1 MKKMVCRQ
9 ERDNTIP
16 RFDHACKGVRATV
29 VLIWF
34 VFILSQTA
42 VLGLAQEDVPV
53 PDWLNNLNPA
63 DYVLINSDLPSDL
76 KVAGDIYAEAQAAE
90 TTLLR
95 NGKAEVERVA
105 FAQIDENICH
115 PDPEGIFDCVGGN
128 YLVNV
133 YVYETPELAR
143 AAWEN
148 TIVEE
153 YGKLPPLQG
162 FDYVSN
168 LIDPQDPRFDG
179 KGNCVGPYI
188 LYANIACTIFGQ
200 WDEIDNKIAS
210 LWLDKVSKT
219 EPVLQVVLE
228 MKEDLSLILGYQYQ
242 GSYIGSDNYKPMRE
256 IAADQQAVQAQ
267 VFNAGEEVAENV
279 YLQFY
284 LQLPG
289 QPEYAPL
296 GDPILVGDVPPGEG
310 RAADIYWD
318 LKGEN
323 VEGAVL
329 GAQAYVPGAVDVNPD
344 DNFVSVTV
352 NVYYAHN
359 GQTAYSH
366 IDDTYRFENY
376 RFNDSEAEETTEELI
391 ATVAAGL
398 DSSTGKDLW
407 LRLFFPQTY
416 ERLWN
421 YFNESYRSSAGGHC
435 YGMAATSALYFQD
448 PSLKPT
454 NKKTYQM
461 SLEEASQNIAFYHR
475 AQMLPLVRSLL
486 VDVNPYFNRGWGQ
499 TSYDSQYKTYMA
511 VKNSLKEDRKPL
523 MIEFGGRERNDT
535 VYHQHAVLAYK
546 LVEVEG
552 HGEDYKHVYIYDS
565 NSPISEI
572 ETLNQPMPVVTLWLD
587 GVLYYSVKSGNVNYR
602 WKAPRLIAAN
612 PVFRT
617 IPLEEANAL
626 LPDLKKMVKMWI
638 DSLRAEGKFAAV
650 TRCPADA
657 VFIDSQGRRTGTVDG
672 KVIVEIPDSEVVAS
686 GEVEIYLLPSDLDY
700 ALEITGTGN
709 GKMDLDIVTPQG
721 ESEAKVVSFQNVAL
735 RPGDRLSSELKS
747 GGKMSSLRSGGTALS
762 PSLVGTLDLGEV
774 EGVGH
779 GHETP
784 TAFGE
789 STGSVEE
796 EDVEEKA
803 VEELIFERNSL
814 GGVENDPPNPTKF
827 TLDRSY
833 SITEIRTYHWN
844 YGQGQTPGI
853 ICLQDSNDKVWGMW
867 LASGQP
873 GMGGV
878 PDAYWSV
885 RHNLELPPG
894 EYTILDSDPATWS
907 HNSDTGG
914 EGIVWVY
921 GYEVSEL
928 PYHGELLIDAPPGG
942 WEGITPGEAI

>member
-1 MKKMVCRQ
+1 MVL
-9 ERDNTIP
+9 
-16 RFDHACKGVRATV
+16 
-29 VLIWF
+29 VLFMIL
-34 VFILSQTA
+34 LSQM
-42 VLGLAQEDVPV
+42 VVSGLAQEDVPV
-53 PDWLNNLNPA
+53 LDWLNNFNPA

-76 KVAGDIYAEAQAAE
+76 KVVGDIYAEAQAAE

-95 NGKAEVERVA
+95 DGKAEVEMVA
-105 FAQIDENICH
+105 FAQIYEDICH
-115 PDPEGIFDCVGGN
+115 PDPEGIFDCVGSN

-143 AAWEN
+143 ATWEN

-153 YGKLPPLQG
+153 YGKLPPPQG

-168 LIDPQDPRFDG
+168 VIGPQDPRFDG
-179 KGNCVGPYI
+179 KGSCVGPYI
-188 LYANIACTIFGQ
+188 LYANIACTIFGM
-200 WDEIDNKIAS
+200 WDESHQKIAS

-219 EPVLQVVLE
+219 EPVLQVNLE

-242 GSYIGSDNYKPMRE
+242 GYYIGSDNYKPMRE

-523 MIEFGGRERNDT
+523 MIEFGGPERNNT

-552 HGEDYKHVYIYDS
+552 EDYKHIYIYDS
-565 NSPISEI
+565 NSPISEV
-572 ETLNQPMPVVTLWLD
+572 EKLNQPMPVVTLWLD

-626 LPDLKKMVKMWI
+626 LPDLKKMVKMWV
-638 DSLRAEGKFAAV
+638 DSLRAESKFAAV
-650 TRCPADA
+650 IRCPVDA
-657 VFIDSQGRRTGTVDG
+657 VFTDFQDRRTGTVDG
-672 KVIVEIPDSEVVAS
+672 VVIVEIPGSEVVAY
-686 GEVEIYLLPSDLDY
+686 GEVELYLLPSDLDY
-700 ALEITGTGN
+700 TLEITGAGN
-709 GKMDLDIVTPQG
+709 GKMDLDIITPLG
-721 ESEAKVVSFQNVAL
+721 ESEANVISFQNVSL
-735 RPGDRLSSELKS
+735 VSGKHLTSTLEVGGEIGSLLSE
-747 GGKMSSLRSGGTALS
+747 SSMLA
-762 PSLVGTLDLGEV
+762 PSLVGTLDLSV
-774 EGVGH
+774 
-779 GHETP
+779 
-784 TAFGE
+784 FGE
-789 STGSVEE
+789 ESNGT
-796 EDVEEKA
+796 
-803 VEELIFERNSL
+803 
-814 GGVENDPPNPTKF
+814 ENVV
-827 TLDRSY
+827 L
-833 SITEIRTYHWN
+833 
-844 YGQGQTPGI
+844 
-853 ICLQDSNDKVWGMW
+853 V
-867 LASGQP
+867 A
-873 GMGGV
+873 
-878 PDAYWSV
+878 
-885 RHNLELPPG
+885 
-894 EYTILDSDPATWS
+894 
-907 HNSDTGG
+907 DTGN
-914 EGIVWVY
+914 
-921 GYEVSEL
+921 EV
-928 PYHGELLIDAPPGG
+928 
-942 WEGITPGEAI
+942 